1 MSDGSTGMGKTRV
14 TIKTHNKQAYI
25 AMMRDMFAKKN
36 GVFSFVVRCD
46 SGRIVD
52 YVNMENVKINNK

>member
-1 MSDGSTGMGKTRV
+1 MGKTRV